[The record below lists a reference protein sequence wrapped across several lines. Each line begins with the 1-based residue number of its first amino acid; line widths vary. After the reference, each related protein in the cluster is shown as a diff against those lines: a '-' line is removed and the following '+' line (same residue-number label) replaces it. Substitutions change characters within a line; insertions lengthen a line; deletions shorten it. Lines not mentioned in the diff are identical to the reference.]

1 MADCIYDQAFMSLRA
16 GNGNIYETEYDVVEV
31 SAAVKNPV
39 LYELQSKAPKPRAVL
54 CDRTFDS
61 EECLVY
67 GRKFHGAISRDDTS
81 RLLGSVDGNYLIRS
95 SSSQPGAFILS
106 FMLSNRVRHYVLMYH
121 NNEHYV
127 GDNHYEDIDDLV
139 ADGLITLF
147 MEENNALDHINKGPK
162 LTRRPAVYS
171 RRRSFHAHKLKIK
184 YNSSLSD
191 KTSSLVRSNAVKKVP
206 INRRFSSGSSL
217 NSDDDVPF
225 ENGMGNL
232 TYEVAP
238 ESNGLGLPESMYKDV
253 QCLDDSRQDV
263 ELSADQ
269 PCLTPISLHED
280 DLSKR
285 NSSAVVFMYE
295 KAHQFKIKTFGPPT
309 WCDICNHFMW
319 GIKSQGLRCQD
330 CGINVHKQCAQY
342 AEPDCIPTK
351 NFVKR
356 VYGIDLT
363 TLLIMDGTKIPKVVR
378 DCVHAVESRGLHTE
392 GIYRISGSQDEVY
405 AIKADFDSGLSL
417 DLDEFSDIHSIT
429 GALKLFLRELPI
441 PLITYKAFEQLLHL
455 LDGRATE
462 TQVIE
467 IIPEIKECFSTLPL
481 SHYNLLLYLLM
492 HLKRVSSRSSSNKMS
507 ERNLAVVFAP
517 TVMRSPDV
525 DVNSFKLIP
534 KQQLLM
540 ETLIKHVDLLRN

>member
-1 MADCIYDQAFMSLRA
+1 
-16 GNGNIYETEYDVVEV
+16 
-31 SAAVKNPV
+31 
-39 LYELQSKAPKPRAVL
+39 
-54 CDRTFDS
+54 
-61 EECLVY
+61 
-67 GRKFHGAISRDDTS
+67 
-81 RLLGSVDGNYLIRS
+81 
-95 SSSQPGAFILS
+95 
-106 FMLSNRVRHYVLMYH
+106 
-121 NNEHYV
+121 
-127 GDNHYEDIDDLV
+127 
-139 ADGLITLF
+139 
-147 MEENNALDHINKGPK
+147 
-162 LTRRPAVYS
+162 
-171 RRRSFHAHKLKIK
+171 
-184 YNSSLSD
+184 
-191 KTSSLVRSNAVKKVP
+191 
-206 INRRFSSGSSL
+206 
-217 NSDDDVPF
+217 
-225 ENGMGNL
+225 
-232 TYEVAP
+232 
-238 ESNGLGLPESMYKDV
+238 
-253 QCLDDSRQDV
+253 
-263 ELSADQ
+263 
-269 PCLTPISLHED
+269 
-280 DLSKR
+280 
-285 NSSAVVFMYE
+285 
-295 KAHQFKIKTFGPPT
+295 
-309 WCDICNHFMW
+309 
-319 GIKSQGLRCQD
+319 
-330 CGINVHKQCAQY
+330 
-342 AEPDCIPTK
+342 
-351 NFVKR
+351 VKR